1 MMEKHLRNKI
11 RSALFQILREAPE
24 EASSEA
30 ETAEAEKPKKARRK
44 SRTSNKGVIS
54 TKGAFGSGGR
64 SKKFVA
70 DARSRAEDDPKGLMK
85 DLGLSAAVSGGSD
98 LQKALKILNLAIHT
112 NLAMSEAYTGA
123 RSSFDIVKGVNE
135 KVAVVA
141 IKLGK
146 LDRKNGVRFLAHT
159 LAAAQNAGYLVL
171 DGGLQF
177 AQGQSAS
184 VVIYSN

>member
-1 MMEKHLRNKI
+1 MMEKQLRNKI
-11 RSALFQILREAPE
+11 RGALFQILTEAPE
-24 EASSEA
+24 ETASEESTPESEA
-30 ETAEAEKPKKARRK
+30 PKRTRRK
-44 SRTSNKGVIS
+44 SKANNTGVIS

-70 DARSRAEDDPKGLMK
+70 DAKSRAEDDPRGLMK
-85 DLGLSAAVSGGSD
+85 DLGLTSAVSGGSD

-112 NLAMSEAYTGA
+112 NQAMSEAYVGA
-123 RSSFDIVKGVNE
+123 KTSFDIVKGIDE

-159 LAAAQNAGYLVL
+159 LTGAQNAGYLDL

-177 AQGQSAS
+177 AQGQASS